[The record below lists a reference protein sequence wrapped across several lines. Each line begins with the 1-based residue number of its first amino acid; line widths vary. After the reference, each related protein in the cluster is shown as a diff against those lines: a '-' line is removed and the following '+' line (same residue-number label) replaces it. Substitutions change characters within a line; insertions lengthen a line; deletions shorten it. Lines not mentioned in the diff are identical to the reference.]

1 MTGTQTPRS
10 DSLPPQTT
18 DRQPA
23 GDAVTI
29 APTAA
34 PALSDVSAPKTAD
47 TTANAR
53 SATPPHDASAAT
65 RPTTAASL
73 PEENTVSGSDSLMG
87 TASLSGP
94 DSLLASGLFFSD
106 DLGHAHDSL
115 PATTVAEPAFR
126 NVAPQEVF
134 GAASFRAAGIPVP
147 SPATAPARP
156 LPGTPAF
163 EILVLLL
170 TAAYAIFLYRHLNDI
185 VLLFRRIFHTRAS
198 HERLTESSGSG
209 NNMLRFLNIAAVFGL
224 LFLGAATIKCVDT
237 LLPAEIPEAW
247 PRELL
252 AVASLLA
259 TALWALIAVYQS
271 LLLKTVGTVTLAML
285 LTDQIW
291 MLKRTYFAL
300 AAIFALPLFLLL
312 ALVPSDLGTSWLYIT
327 AIGLAITAILCLR
340 ETSQLFLVKKIPIL
354 YWFLYLCI
362 VEIFPF
368 SLLWLLAI
376 R

>member
-10 DSLPPQTT
+10 DSLPTRTT
-18 DRQPA
+18 DGQPTSGA
-23 GDAVTI
+23 ITTAPAT

-34 PALSDVSAPKTAD
+34 PALSDASAPQTARTTAD
-47 TTANAR
+47 TR
-53 SATPPHDASAAT
+53 SAIQPHDASAET
-65 RPTTAASL
+65 RPATAASL
-73 PEENTVSGSDSLMG
+73 PEENTVSGSDSL
-87 TASLSGP
+87 
-94 DSLLASGLFFSD
+94 LASGLFFSD
-106 DLGHAHDSL
+106 DPWHAHDSL
-115 PATTVAEPAFR
+115 PAKTVAEPVYR
-126 NVAPQEVF
+126 NAAPQEVF

-147 SPATAPARP
+147 PPAAAPARP
-156 LPGTPAF
+156 LTGTPAF

-185 VLLFRRIFHTRAS
+185 VLLFRRVFHTRAS

-224 LFLGAATIKCVDT
+224 LFLGAATIECVDT
-237 LLPAEIPEAW
+237 LLPAAIPEAW

-259 TALWALIAVYQS
+259 TALWALIALYQS

-300 AAIFALPLFLLL
+300 AAIFATPLFLLL

-327 AIGLAITAILCLR
+327 AIGSAITAILCLR

-368 SLLWLLAI
+368 SLLWLIAV